1 MKFNPKGIIKF
12 GNTCIF
18 INVNFSKYANVLHLV
33 FCILYK
39 YVIVLFSGRGGAG
52 LARRATNPNDM

>member
-18 INVNFSKYANVLHLV
+18 INVNFSKYANVLIWYFV
-33 FCILYK
+33 YK
-39 YVIVLFSGRGGAG
+39 DVIVLFSGRGGAG
-52 LARRATNPNDM
+52 LPRRATNPNDM

>member
-33 FCILYK
+33 FCI
-39 YVIVLFSGRGGAG
+39 
-52 LARRATNPNDM
+52 